1 MAARTVNNL
10 PPAGGDDD
18 AVRCVLA
25 IELSKKSWIVAVN
38 TPLSNKISRY
48 TLKPCDGQGLL
59 DLCERIRT
67 RVAGETRKRVEIV
80 SCYEAG
86 YDGFWLHR
94 LLEAHRICNH
104 VIGRRAPKRSR
115 QSAGAGRSA
124 VITRAFTRAVSRFAK
139 LR

>member
-10 PPAGGDDD
+10 PPAGAHDD

-38 TPLSNKISRY
+38 TPLSDKISRH
-48 TLKPCDGQGLL
+48 TLKPCDGKGLL
-59 DLCERIRT
+59 DLCEQIRT
-67 RVAGETRKRVEIV
+67 RVARATMKRVEIV

-94 LLEAHRICNH
+94 LLQAHGIRNC
-104 VIGRRAPKRSR
+104 VIDPASLQVDRR
-115 QSAGAGRSA
+115 
-124 VITRAFTRAVSRFAK
+124 
-139 LR
+139 LEN

>member
-10 PPAGGDDD
+10 PPAGGHDD

-59 DLCERIRT
+59 DLCERIGT
-67 RVAGETRKRVEIV
+67 RVAGETRKRVEMV
-80 SCYEAG
+80 SCYEK
-86 YDGFWLHR
+86 
-94 LLEAHRICNH
+94 
-104 VIGRRAPKRSR
+104 RATTASGSTVRS
-115 QSAGAGRSA
+115 
-124 VITRAFTRAVSRFAK
+124 K
-139 LR
+139 LTAYATA